1 MGQQAMERSTG
12 GKVAVVEDKGTLEHL
27 MNNGTFQAS
36 LSDVLPKHLTPER
49 VVKMALVAAS
59 RQPLLFKC
67 TKESFLQAIMKSAE
81 LGLDCSGTLGRAYLV
96 PYFNSK
102 IGAYECQFIPGY
114 QGLIELARRSGN
126 IARIESRVVYEKDS
140 FTVEYGLDQKLV
152 HTPSLIADR
161 GAMQCVYAIAE
172 LMDGSRQMEVMTRDE
187 VEGIRLRSRAK
198 DNGPWKTDF
207 TEMARKTVIR
217 RIAKYLPLSTE
228 LQKAF
233 EADDEQF
240 ANHFTDNASEM
251 AERTRGKVVEM
262 SERMQAERA
271 TDEQPAAIKSQ
282 ELPDITP
289 DPSIHERPAEDADET
304 ETETDDDLSQ
314 LERMRIDVAAQL
326 SEFPKARQKDLI
338 AGRTLIK
345 NQTWDELTEFS
356 KYLAGQTA

>member
-1 MGQQAMERSTG
+1 MAQQAMERSGG
-12 GKVAVVEDKGTLEHL
+12 GKVAVIEDKGTLEHL
-27 MNNGTFQAS
+27 MNNGTFQSS

-102 IGAYECQFIPGY
+102 IGAYEAAFIPGY

-140 FTVEYGLDQKLV
+140 FVVEYGLEQKLI

-161 GAMQCVYAIAE
+161 GDMKCVYAIAE
-172 LMDGSRQMEVMTRDE
+172 LMDGSRQLEVMTIEE

-198 DNGPWKTDF
+198 DNGPWKTDYS
-207 TEMARKTVIR
+207 EMARKTVIR
-217 RIAKYLPLSTE
+217 RLAKYLPLSTE

-240 ANHFTDNASEM
+240 NGHQFVDNAGEM
-251 AERTRGKVVEM
+251 ADRTRGKLVEIKQQLAAKD
-262 SERMQAERA
+262 ETPAIDDTPPPDTDAEAEA
-271 TDEQPAAIKSQ
+271 TDAEYDATAAPMSKSEVKRL
-282 ELPDITP
+282 ELIESITEFEKESP
-289 DPSIHERPAEDADET
+289 ENAEK
-304 ETETDDDLSQ
+304 
-314 LERMRIDVAAQL
+314 VAKL
-326 SEFPKARQKDLI
+326 LD
-338 AGRTLIK
+338 GRTLS
-345 NQTWDELTEFS
+345 DLTLTQV
-356 KYLAGQTA
+356 KDLYAAARD